1 MTTTTA
7 LELSLPIVLSMF
19 GDLVGRRVT
28 GTESDPLELDEA
40 TTLPMVRGVFQADG
54 GAPGA
59 LYLMD
64 LELAAAVGAALVM
77 MPAGLVKESVADK
90 ALFPSLVEN
99 TFEVL
104 NVTSRLINRAGGT
117 HYKIREQ
124 VLPGAALPED
134 AVAVLSE
141 AGRRADLRLT
151 VEGYGTGRLTIV
163 TL

>member
-1 MTTTTA
+1 MTTAT

-19 GDLVGRRVT
+19 GDLVGRQVT
-28 GTESDPLELDEA
+28 GTETDPVQLDEDSTA
-40 TTLPMVRGVFQADG
+40 SMVRGVFQADG

-64 LELAAAVGAALVM
+64 LELAASVGAALVM

-90 ALFPSLVEN
+90 ALFPALVDN

-104 NVTSRLINRAGGT
+104 NVTSRLINRAGCT

-134 AVAVLSE
+134 AVAVLTDPSRRVDLHLQVAGYG
-141 AGRRADLRLT
+141 AGRF
-151 VEGYGTGRLTIV
+151 TIV
-163 TL
+163 TS